1 VWGVKAATA
10 VQYLYLVLGPRPRA
24 MLKFARRGL
33 RAARPG
39 HFRGQGSTPA
49 PSLARYFSAVPDD
62 SEYGVGKRY
71 EDMVIGVPK
80 ETFPLERRVSQ
91 TPESVEKLVKAG
103 FQVQVES
110 GAGAASTFSDEMYKA
125 VGAEIVGKDMAW
137 KADIVTHIRPP
148 SGECARR

>member
-1 VWGVKAATA
+1 
-10 VQYLYLVLGPRPRA
+10 
-24 MLKFARRGL
+24 
-33 RAARPG
+33 
-39 HFRGQGSTPA
+39 
-49 PSLARYFSAVPDD
+49 
-62 SEYGVGKRY
+62 
-71 EDMVIGVPK
+71 MVIGVPK